1 MSLRSRI
8 ILCLLSFFTAQ
19 AQSQESAEQNTGA
32 IEDAEANFLFI
43 NMIEFLA
50 EFETSDG
57 EWISPDILSNEAFND
72 LDGGEQGVSQSQQ
85 GIVSVTEED
94 E

>member
-8 ILCLLSFFTAQ
+8 ILCFLSFFTVQ
-19 AQSQESAEQNTGA
+19 AQSQESGEQDIGA
-32 IEDAEANFLFI
+32 IEDAESKFLFI

-50 EFETSDG
+50 EFETNDG
-57 EWISPDILSNEAFND
+57 EWISPDILSDDAFND
-72 LDGGEQGVSQSQQ
+72 LDGGEQDATRTQQ
-85 GIVSVTEED
+85 GILSVTEED